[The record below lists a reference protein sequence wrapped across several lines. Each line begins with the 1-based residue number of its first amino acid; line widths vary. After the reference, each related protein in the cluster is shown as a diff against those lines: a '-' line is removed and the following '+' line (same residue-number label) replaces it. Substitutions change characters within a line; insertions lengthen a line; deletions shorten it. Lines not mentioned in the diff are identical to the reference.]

1 MRQAALL
8 EISDLGVYYR
18 TVSGLARAV
27 DGVYLTVNRGEILGI
42 AGESGSGK
50 STLASALLRLIR
62 PPGYIAGG
70 HARMYPTGREPIDL
84 MEVDDTTLRQI
95 RWRHISYIPQGSM
108 NSLNPVM
115 RIRDQ
120 FVDVMVEHGDEN
132 AEKARERVPEL
143 LQQVGL
149 GGHVANM
156 YPHELSGGMKKR
168 GAFARA
174 LASDPEVLL
183 LDEPFSALDVATRG
197 ELHAELTT
205 LFTRRGVGIVLVTH
219 DIDEAVSL
227 ADRALVLAQSP
238 ATIIEDIPLHTSH
251 GADALRRTL
260 ERLGAWKEERDEARV
275 ASSGRAFAVGVRVVG
290 AR

>member
-1 MRQAALL
+1 MAHAPEQNVLYA
-8 EISDLGVYYR
+8 GYVYRARARADRKER
-18 TVSGLARAV
+18 TRSLLARV
-27 DGVYLTVNRGEILGI
+27 RL
-42 AGESGSGK
+42 AG
-50 STLASALLRLIR
+50 
-62 PPGYIAGG
+62 
-70 HARMYPTGREPIDL
+70 H
-84 MEVDDTTLRQI
+84 
-95 RWRHISYIPQGSM
+95 
-108 NSLNPVM
+108 
-115 RIRDQ
+115 
-120 FVDVMVEHGDEN
+120 EH
-132 AEKARERVPEL
+132 K
-143 LQQVGL
+143 
-149 GGHVANM
+149 

-260 ERLGAWKEERDEARV
+260 ERLGAFGGGTR
-275 ASSGRAFAVGVRVVG
+275 
-290 AR
+290 